1 MSEFLPDDYRKA
13 ILEEIRRK
21 EIWLGDGKA
30 ESIERYREVAGRI
43 KGLKNSLDIFKNVIK
58 MHGVEDYE

>member
-1 MSEFLPDDYRKA
+1 MNEYLPDDYRKA

-21 EIWLGDGKA
+21 EIWLGEGKA
-30 ESIERYREVAGRI
+30 ESYERYREMAGRI
-43 KGLKNSLDIFKNVIK
+43 KGLKDSLDTFKNVIK